1 MSFRWRV
8 RLSAVGVLLVAY
20 VALFWVMGCADHL
33 ILHPTRDPIPVP
45 NGTRTT
51 LPFGPQAAGSGG
63 EKVLEVWVGRTRV
76 RSTADNLA
84 YVLEFSPNAGRA
96 EWGLLYGTGKW
107 EGLPIEY
114 WSLNYP
120 GYGGSDGPATLDGV
134 HRSALAAY
142 DALAERAQ
150 GKPIFLSGYS
160 LGTAAA
166 LHVASQRP
174 VAGLYLYHPV
184 PLRQLIVG
192 KYGWWNLWLA
202 ALPVSRDIPTEL
214 DALAN
219 AAATRAPALFVLG
232 QSDTFVN
239 YPYQKRVADAYAGPK
254 RLLPLPVNHND
265 DPEEL
270 HRAEIREGVRWL
282 WQQAGLT
289 EGLSTTRASPDLPR

>member
-8 RLSAVGVLLVAY
+8 RLSAVGVLFVAY

-51 LPFGPQAAGSGG
+51 IPFGPRVAGGGGGAAG
-63 EKVLEVWVGRTRV
+63 VLEIWVGHTRV
-76 RSTADNLA
+76 RATEQNAA

-107 EGLPIEY
+107 EGLPVEY

-120 GYGGSDGPATLDGV
+120 GYGGSDGPATLEGV
-134 HRSALAAY
+134 QRSALAAY

-160 LGTAAA
+160 LGTTAA
-166 LHVASQRP
+166 LHVASQRE
-174 VAGLYLYHPV
+174 VAGLYLHHPV

-202 ALPVSRDIPTEL
+202 ALPVARGVPSEL
-214 DALAN
+214 DTLAN
-219 AAATRAPALFVLG
+219 GAKCRAPAFFVLG
-232 QSDTFVN
+232 QNDTFVN
-239 YPYQKRVADAYAGPK
+239 YPYQQRVATAYSGPK

-265 DPEEL
+265 DAEEM

-289 EGLSTTRASPDLPR
+289 EGLPTTREVP